1 MMSMMMMTT
10 STTLALASALLA
22 TPTQDPEAMRAARTP
37 AMSEALERKLQ
48 DFEARHRSRRVKDE
62 TIAVSEGELNSYLNL
77 SPSLK
82 LPEGLSDVQFRFER
96 EQIDAKAQLDL
107 DVVRGKNK
115 VGSGSPLDPL
125 TLLSG
130 NIPIEVRGRLK
141 SEDEGFGAF
150 EIQDVRLGPLPLP
163 VSVLAQIVASATR
176 TQADPQGFDIRAP
189 FRLPYALKRVRVQPG
204 RALLDF

>member
-1 MMSMMMMTT
+1 MMLMMMTT
-10 STTLALASALLA
+10 TLALTLLA
-22 TPTQDPEAMRAARTP
+22 APTQDPEAMRAVRTP
-37 AMSEALERKLQ
+37 ALSEALERKLQ
-48 DFEARHRSRRVKDE
+48 DFETRQRSRRVKDE

-77 SPSLK
+77 SPNLK
-82 LPEGLSDVQFRFER
+82 LPEGLSDIQFRFER
-96 EQIDAKAQLDL
+96 EQIDARAQLDL
-107 DVVRGKNK
+107 DVVRGKAK
-115 VGSGSPLDPL
+115 VGSGPFDPL

-141 SEDEGFGAF
+141 SEAEGFGAF
-150 EIQDVRLGPLPLP
+150 EIQDVRLGPVPLP
-163 VSVLAQIVASATR
+163 VSVLAEIVGSATR

>member
-1 MMSMMMMTT
+1 MILMMMTT
-10 STTLALASALLA
+10 TPATLALALALLA
-22 TPTQDPEAMRAARTP
+22 APTQDPEAMRAARTP

-48 DFEARHRSRRVKDE
+48 DFEVRQKSHRVKNE

-77 SPSLK
+77 SPNLK
-82 LPEGLSDVQFRFER
+82 LPEGLTEVEFRFER
-96 EQIDAKAQLDL
+96 EQIDARAQLDL
-107 DVVRGKNK
+107 DLVRGKAK
-115 VGSGSPLDPL
+115 LGSGSPLDPL

-130 NIPIEVRGRLK
+130 NIPIEVRGRLR

-150 EIQDVRLGPLPLP
+150 EIQDVRLGPVPLP

-176 TQADPQGFDIRAP
+176 TQADPQGFDIRSP